1 MEQWDDYS
9 GEVEALED
17 HGDQVLAVVSE
28 RATGA
33 GSGAP
38 VESTLFAVCDF
49 RAGKVCRYRE
59 YYDETAAPAALAEE
73 TQA

>member
-1 MEQWDDYS
+1 M
-9 GEVEALED
+9 
-17 HGDQVLAVVSE
+17 VSE